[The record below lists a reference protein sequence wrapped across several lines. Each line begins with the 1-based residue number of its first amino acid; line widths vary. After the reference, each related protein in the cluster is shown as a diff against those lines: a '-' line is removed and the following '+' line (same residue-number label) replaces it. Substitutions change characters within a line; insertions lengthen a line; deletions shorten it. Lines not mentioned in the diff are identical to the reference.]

1 MGSGVWLG
9 SALGL
14 IVACTSGL
22 WNGTL
27 PDQFGVKGL
36 SVRSWPCLNVVQG
49 GSAIPMARR
58 GNGGGPAA
66 FRRRKR
72 AAMHAE
78 AEQSDTALPEIT
90 EHPDIPRED
99 AELIGDASALEEI
112 VAALRAAG
120 TFAFD
125 TEFIGEETFYPRICL
140 IQVATT
146 ERLALIDPFQIED
159 LGPIWEAVA
168 DKDVETIVH
177 DGGQDLDPVRRY
189 TNTEPQGIVDT
200 QVCAAFLDMPWPSS
214 LAKIVERFTGHQ
226 LSKGHTF
233 TEWDRRPLSS
243 RQIRYAADDVR
254 FLPRVWDVIRAEL
267 EKNDRLDWATAEC
280 VESRRRGTG
289 EFDAERQMKRL
300 GRGSKLRP
308 RTATVLRQLVL
319 MRHDLAKEL
328 DLPHRI
334 ALSDE
339 ALNELMKVQ
348 PADMDAMAQCRNVPR
363 RVINEHGE
371 RILAAVKRGCA
382 SDPLPMEHRR
392 PSEETAE
399 DRMRIDALWSV
410 LSLHC
415 LARGISPMLV
425 LSRADLARWYLDRRD
440 GNERR
445 LFKEKTWRDEV
456 VGKWFEHF
464 LCGQQ
469 HLDVEFKDGRPIP
482 GT

>member
-1 MGSGVWLG
+1 
-9 SALGL
+9 
-14 IVACTSGL
+14 
-22 WNGTL
+22 
-27 PDQFGVKGL
+27 
-36 SVRSWPCLNVVQG
+36 
-49 GSAIPMARR
+49 MARR
-58 GNGGGPAA
+58 SNDGGGPAA

-78 AEQSDTALPEIT
+78 AEQAQEALPEIT
-90 EHPDIPRED
+90 EHPEIPQGD
-99 AELIGDASALEEI
+99 AELVTDSDALKEI
-112 VAALRAAG
+112 VGVLRDAG
-120 TFAFD
+120 SFAFD

-146 ERLALIDPFQIED
+146 ERLALIDPFEIDD

-168 DKDVETIVH
+168 DQNVETIVH

-189 TNTEPQGIVDT
+189 TKTEPQGIIDT

-214 LAKIVERFTGHQ
+214 LAKIVERFTGH
-226 LSKGHTF
+226 LLAKGHTF
-233 TEWDRRPLSS
+233 TEWDRRPLSK

-254 FLPRVWDVIRAEL
+254 FLPRVWRVIREEL
-267 EKNDRLDWATAEC
+267 EQNGRLAWAIAEC

-308 RTATVLRQLVL
+308 RTATVLRQLVI
-319 MRHDLAKEL
+319 MRHELAKEL

-339 ALNELMKVQ
+339 ALSELMKAQ
-348 PADMDAMAQCRNVPR
+348 PTDSNSLGECRNVPR

-371 RILAAVKRGCA
+371 RILAAVKEGLDKEPIA
-382 SDPLPMEHRR
+382 LEHRR
-392 PSEETAE
+392 PSEETAK

-410 LSLHC
+410 VSLHC
-415 LARGISPMLV
+415 LSQSISPMLV
-425 LSRADLARWYLDRRD
+425 LSRADLARWYLDRR
-440 GNERR
+440 ESKTQP
-445 LFKEKTWRDEV
+445 LFKDGSWREEV
-456 VGKWFEHF
+456 VGKWFDSF
-464 LCGQQ
+464 LNGEE